1 MTTREL
7 IEDADG
13 AAGTFNPVSPN
24 EVPIMLLVLLL
35 SFICAHIFTCLGM
48 LLGHG
53 IHSSVYVMCYL
64 LGVLYV
70 SIRSSRRTALLASLL
85 SVLIYDFFHVT
96 PFYNL
101 VPSDRQYYVVVIF
114 MFVVAVT
121 VNELAY
127 RARFNEYQANK
138 LRREAQSEKLKNTLL
153 RSVSHDLKSPLTSIM
168 GAATL
173 LSNEDHSDKPL
184 SDALKRELA
193 QSIAFESAR
202 LNRIVSNLLDMT
214 RLESGGVVLHRDWY
228 HLDELLANAIASIET
243 RYGDQEIEVEFK
255 EPMPLLYVDPLLIEQ
270 LLTNVLDNCVKYAPG
285 RTYSVRAKAEG
296 GDLYVSIHNQGSSLE
311 GLDSERLFEKFY
323 RGGGTE
329 SSAIPGAGLGLA
341 ICQSVVALHEGDI
354 HFENENE
361 KEGGD
366 GVTLT
371 FRLPLPAEA
380 PVIEL
385 EPETGSATDSQPQQ
399 ENRQKGGALE

>member
-7 IEDADG
+7 IEDTDG
-13 AAGTFNPVSPN
+13 AAGAFDPVSPN

-64 LGVLYV
+64 IGVLYV
-70 SIRSSRRTALLASLL
+70 SIRSSRRTALLASFL

-96 PFYNL
+96 PLYSL
-101 VPSDRQYYVVVIF
+101 MPSDRQYYVVVIF

-127 RARFNEYQANK
+127 RARFNEFQANK
-138 LRREAQSEKLKNTLL
+138 LRQEAESEKLKNTLL

-173 LSNEDHSDKPL
+173 LSDESEQPL

-228 HLDELLANAIASIET
+228 HLDELLANSIASIET
-243 RYGDQEIEVEFK
+243 RYGAQNIEVEFE

-270 LLTNVLDNCVKYAPG
+270 LLTNILDNCVKYAPDKA
-285 RTYSVRAKAEG
+285 YSVRAKAEG
-296 GDLYVSIHNQGSSLE
+296 GDLFVSIHNQGSSLE
-311 GLDSERLFEKFY
+311 GLDSEKLFEKFY

-341 ICQSVVALHEGDI
+341 ICHSVVALHEGEI

-361 KEGGD
+361 KGGGD

-371 FRLPLPAEA
+371 FRLPLPEES

-385 EPETGSATDSQPQQ
+385 EPESDIDSQTEE
-399 ENRQKGGALE
+399 ENRQKDGALE